1 MPAHILYGD
10 SFLVAQALRQLESG
24 GEETSLLEAN
34 RHVLRG
40 SQARLPELLSVCQAM
55 PFMDTRRL
63 VVLEGLLA
71 TLEGRARRGALGDGR
86 GRGRRA
92 DSAPSSRP
100 APAPAESLGG
110 WEGLPLAIPQMPET
124 TLLVLVDGPLAESNP
139 LLRAL
144 RPVAQVQ
151 HLTAPAGEPLARWIK
166 TTAQQ
171 KGAGISPAAIRSLA
185 DLVGSDLWTLDRE
198 LEKLSLYAG
207 GRGTAGQP
215 CVIEDKDVR
224 ELVASV
230 REASIFA
237 AVDAMLEGKPAVA
250 LRLLQQLRQD
260 GRDAGYILAMVERQL
275 RLLALARH
283 LAEQRVPQSELPAR
297 LGVASPFVVTKTLEQ
312 ARRHSWPDITWRFQ
326 RLLEADLAI
335 KTGRLEPDLAL
346 ELLAADLAGRVRS

>member
-1 MPAHILYGD
+1 LPAHVLYGD
-10 SFLVAQALRQLESG
+10 SFLVAQALRQLESAE
-24 GEETSLLEAN
+24 EETPLLEAN

-40 SQARLPELLSVCQAM
+40 SQARLPELLSVCQAL

-71 TLEGRARRGALGDGR
+71 TLEREGRTRRGPSAEGR

-92 DSAPSSRP
+92 DAT
-100 APAPAESLGG
+100 AAESLGG
-110 WEGLPLAIPQMPET
+110 WEALAPAISQMPET
-124 TLLVLVDGPLAESNP
+124 TWLVLVDGPVSENNP

-215 CVIEDKDVR
+215 CTIEDKDVR

-346 ELLAADLAGRVRS
+346 ELLAADMAGQVRS